1 MSLKLRLFRVAV
13 LLGLFVLAGILLPK
27 MGPDA
32 PGRYEGVV
40 VPVTSVAVP
49 QPSSVPTST
58 VAGPPPG
65 FPSMEYAPPEIEVP
79 DGDPIPIDTKYGLS
93 YTVPGDW
100 RFHRGGV
107 AGWASGEESVRFG
120 DIADYDYDYC
130 PEHRDGATKADTGI
144 TGRNGIDIPAAA
156 FDVSRSAELI
166 FRDEPNDAVKIEYS
180 APIEFEIDGAPAVR
194 YTAKASNLA
203 RKFDCD
209 PIAASLDIVATQ
221 GYSNAAV
228 AVFMIVSYE
237 QLDGS
242 LSRNTIDQI
251 VSTLRRT

>member
-1 MSLKLRLFRVAV
+1 MRLFRVAV

-32 PGRYEGVV
+32 PGRYEGVAA
-40 VPVTSVAVP
+40 PVTSVAAP
-49 QPSSVPTST
+49 KTSSSPTST

-79 DGDPIPIDTKYGLS
+79 EGDPIPIDTKYGLS

-107 AGWASGEESVRFG
+107 RGWAAGEESVRFG
-120 DIADYDYDYC
+120 DIADYGYDYC

-144 TGRNGIDIPAAA
+144 TGRHGVDVSAAA

-166 FRDEPNDAVKIEYS
+166 FRNEPNDAVKIEYS
-180 APIEFEIDGAPAVR
+180 APIEFEVDGAPAVR

-203 RKFDCD
+203 REFDCD

-221 GYSNAAV
+221 GYSNATA

-251 VSTLRRT
+251 VATLRRT

>member
-1 MSLKLRLFRVAV
+1 MSLKMRLFRIAV

-27 MGPDA
+27 MGPDT
-32 PGRYEGVV
+32 PDRYEGVAA
-40 VPVTSVAVP
+40 PVTSVAAP
-49 QPSSVPTST
+49 KTSSSPTST

-65 FPSMEYAPPEIEVP
+65 FPSMELSPAEIDVP
-79 DGDPIPIDTKYGLS
+79 DGDSIPIDTKYGLS

-100 RFHRGGV
+100 RNVSSGV
-107 AGWASGEESVRFG
+107 AGWQGDSGSVTYG
-120 DIADYDYDYC
+120 AVTMYGYDYC

-166 FRDEPNDAVKIEYS
+166 FRDEPNDAVMIEYS
-180 APIEFEIDGAPAVR
+180 APIEFEVDGAPAVR

-221 GYSNAAV
+221 GYSNATV

-242 LSRNTIDQI
+242 LSRNKIDQI
-251 VSTLRRT
+251 VATLRRT